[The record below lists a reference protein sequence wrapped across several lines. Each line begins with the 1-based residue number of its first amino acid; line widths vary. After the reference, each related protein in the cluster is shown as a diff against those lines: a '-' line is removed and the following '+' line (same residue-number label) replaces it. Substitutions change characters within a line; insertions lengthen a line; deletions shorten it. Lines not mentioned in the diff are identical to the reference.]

1 MQILVARKNICVCV
15 CVLISILYVNVRN
28 ALIKKYL
35 KKNMT
40 EKHKLESCDQ
50 LKGNNWSAENFIKHV
65 TSMTW
70 HMNPRSFM

>member
-1 MQILVARKNICVCV
+1 
-15 CVLISILYVNVRN
+15 
-28 ALIKKYL
+28 
-35 KKNMT
+35 MT

-70 HMNPRSFM
+70 HLNPELVHMTLVNGYPVLTPVNWP